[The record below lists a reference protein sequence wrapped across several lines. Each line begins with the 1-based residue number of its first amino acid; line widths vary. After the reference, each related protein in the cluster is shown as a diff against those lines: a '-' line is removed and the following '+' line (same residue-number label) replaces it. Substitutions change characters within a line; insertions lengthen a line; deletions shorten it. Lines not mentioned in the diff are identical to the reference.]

1 MNSSRRNFLKTSTL
15 ASGLLFLN
23 QFPFEALAKEE
34 EENLVKITILH
45 TNDWHSRIEPF
56 PMDGSKWQ
64 GAGGA
69 ARRASL
75 IADIRRTEKNVLLLD
90 AGDVFQGTPYF
101 NFYHGELEF
110 KLMSYMGYDACTLG
124 NHDFDA
130 GLEGLAKQLPKAN
143 FPFLIANY
151 DFENTI
157 LKNAFQPY
165 KIFEKEKIKIGVFGI
180 GIELQ
185 GLVPDAMYGNT
196 RYLEPLQIANDTAKH
211 LRKNEKCDLVICLS
225 HLGYKYADN
234 KVSDIVFA
242 NNSRNIDL
250 IIGGHT
256 HTFLD
261 LPDVQKNLDGK
272 DVMINQVGWAGLNLG
287 KIDFYFSKKSLKT
300 GVNAQTVIINEK
312 SSR

>member
-1 MNSSRRNFLKTSTL
+1 MNSSRRNFLKTTSL
-15 ASGLLFLN
+15 ASGLLLLN
-23 QFPFEALAKEE
+23 QFPFETFAKSEE
-34 EENLVKITILH
+34 EDLTKITILH

-64 GAGGA
+64 GSGGA

-75 IADIRRTEKNVLLLD
+75 IADIRKTEKNVLLLD

-130 GLEGLAKQLPKAN
+130 GLEGLSKQLPKAS
-143 FPFLIANY
+143 FPFLVANY
-151 DFENTI
+151 DFQNTI
-157 LKNAFQPY
+157 LKDAFQPY
-165 KIFEKEKIKIGVFGI
+165 KVFEKEKIRIGVFGI

-196 RYLEPLQIANDTAKH
+196 RYLEPLQIAYDTAKH

-225 HLGYKYADN
+225 HLGYKYADS

-242 NNSRNIDL
+242 KNSRNIDL

-287 KIDFYFSKKSLKT
+287 KIDFYFSRKRLKT

-312 SSR
+312 SRG